1 MSNCYKLSHEKQVG
15 RKLSNENGQ
24 SSFFRRKPKRQS
36 NIEPTPMPTATT
48 NDVTNNPSDELSST
62 EQMGD
67 QEFLVL
73 DSLEVKVLIYNHF
86 RHKLNL
92 S

>member
-1 MSNCYKLSHEKQVG
+1 
-15 RKLSNENGQ
+15 
-24 SSFFRRKPKRQS
+24 
-36 NIEPTPMPTATT
+36 MPTATT